1 MVPVTEK
8 GRMAPR
14 VNRWPMSL
22 QTEVRHCVTLS
33 PFVITNAD
41 WISRHYLVSYL
52 IVVGNRIIK
61 LLARAKKN
69 CPLAGFSIGI

>member
-1 MVPVTEK
+1 MTEK

-33 PFVITNAD
+33 PDVITNAD
-41 WISRHYLVSYL
+41 WTSRHYLAPYL
-52 IVVGNRIIK
+52 IDVVNGHETFRGQKKNS
-61 LLARAKKN
+61 LLADFRLVFE
-69 CPLAGFSIGI
+69 PVH